1 MKKYSGTRYASV
13 MDASA
18 WGTLGTVI
26 VACICPMLFD
36 PAWWTI
42 LLMSAMILFVLI
54 TYLGIYYRIDGNDLV
69 VYQFFIP
76 KAYPI
81 DKIAEIKPTKTK
93 LSAPATSLTRRLAI
107 RFSDPTVLK
116 SYLPLIISP
125 VRQQD
130 FIAQLRSLN
139 PAIKNNH

>member
-18 WGTLGTVI
+18 WGSMGTVI
-26 VACICPMLFD
+26 VACISPMIF
-36 PAWWTI
+36 AHEWWVI
-42 LLMSAMILFVLI
+42 LLMSAIILFVLL
-54 TYLGIYYRIDGNDLV
+54 TYFGIYYRIDGKNLV

-81 DKIAEIKPTKTK
+81 DKIVEIKPTKSK

-107 RFSDPTVLK
+107 RFSDLSILR
-116 SYLPLIISP
+116 SYVPLMISP
-125 VRQQD
+125 VRQQA
-130 FIAQLRSLN
+130 FIAQLLSVN
-139 PAIKNNH
+139 PAIKNKF